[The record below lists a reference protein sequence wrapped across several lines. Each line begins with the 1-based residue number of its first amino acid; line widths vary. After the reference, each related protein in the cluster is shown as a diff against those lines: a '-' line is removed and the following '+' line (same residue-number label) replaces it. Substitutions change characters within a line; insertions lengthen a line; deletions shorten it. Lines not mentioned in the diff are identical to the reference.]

1 MSVCRGTLRNALSVK
16 IKLDKPFV
24 LFSFND
30 SLFVRLKRRNRS
42 SVVGLGS
49 FVLGS

>member
-24 LFSFND
+24 LF
-30 SLFVRLKRRNRS
+30 LLMIVICEAEKEE
-42 SVVGLGS
+42 
-49 FVLGS
+49 